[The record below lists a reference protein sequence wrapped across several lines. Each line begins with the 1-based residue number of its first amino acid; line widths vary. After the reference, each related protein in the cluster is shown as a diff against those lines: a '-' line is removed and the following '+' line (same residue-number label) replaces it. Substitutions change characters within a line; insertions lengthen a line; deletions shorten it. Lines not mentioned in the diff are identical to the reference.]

1 MPGNWPPSPANRR
14 REHRALAP
22 GFSFRFSHQSQCSQ
36 FLYLEFNMSETI
48 ITKLTI
54 DSLRENIQLAGYRV
68 ETMTDPVVN
77 TTYLRSS
84 TSGFVFDIRPG
95 NRLADADQSFFDVAF
110 IAALQ
115 VQGELPLDIVNR
127 WNVTRRFARLQLSQP
142 FLILSHD
149 VSVAGGVAPNHL
161 RAQIEIW
168 DHLLQQ
174 MISYL
179 REELPKIAASSA
191 AGSTGIAMAADE
203 PEADRKKAE
212 AIAPVTFQ

>member
-1 MPGNWPPSPANRR
+1 
-14 REHRALAP
+14 
-22 GFSFRFSHQSQCSQ
+22 
-36 FLYLEFNMSETI
+36 MSDAI
-48 ITKLTI
+48 ITKMSL

-77 TTYLRSS
+77 TTYLRSA
-84 TSGFVFDIRPG
+84 TSGIVFDIRPG
-95 NRLADADQSFFDVAF
+95 NRLADSDQSFVDVAF

-127 WNVTRRFARLQLSQP
+127 WNVTRRFGRLQLSQP

-149 VSVAGGVAPNHL
+149 VSVAGGVAQNHL

-174 MISYL
+174 LISFL
-179 REELPKIAASSA
+179 REELPKIAGPNATESRTAEA
-191 AGSTGIAMAADE
+191 ALTIA
-203 PEADRKKAE
+203 PESDRKGE
-212 AIAPVTFQ
+212 PIAPVTFQ

>member
-1 MPGNWPPSPANRR
+1 
-14 REHRALAP
+14 
-22 GFSFRFSHQSQCSQ
+22 
-36 FLYLEFNMSETI
+36 MSETI
-48 ITKLTI
+48 ITKLTV

-77 TTYLRSS
+77 TTYLRSA

-95 NRLADADQSFFDVAF
+95 NRLTDADQSFLDVAF

-149 VSVAGGVAPNHL
+149 VSVAGGVTHNYL

-179 REELPKIAASSA
+179 REELPKIAGANA
-191 AGSTGIAMAADE
+191 AGAGAAGIATAPGE

>member
-1 MPGNWPPSPANRR
+1 
-14 REHRALAP
+14 
-22 GFSFRFSHQSQCSQ
+22 
-36 FLYLEFNMSETI
+36 MSETI

-95 NRLADADQSFFDVAF
+95 HRLADADQSFFDVAF

-127 WNVTRRFARLQLSQP
+127 WNVSRRFARLQLSQP

-149 VSVAGGVAPNHL
+149 VSVAGGVAHNYL

-179 REELPKIAASSA
+179 REELPKIAAANTVGAGA
-191 AGSTGIAMAADE
+191 AGIAMAPNE